1 MSFLLIKGDAYP
13 CGALP
18 QGTIVHNIELEPGQ
32 GGVYCRAA
40 GSSAEIV
47 NKIDDRVIIKLP
59 SGQDI
64 SIKRECMVTVG
75 QVSRTGYKDEK
86 LTHPVD
92 MRDLGYRPGSGL
104 WHRKDGYC
112 GRKIK
117 PPKPIK
123 IIEKRTDNSKRLIK
137 YTFNNWSLT
146 E

>member
-1 MSFLLIKGDAYP
+1 
-13 CGALP
+13 
-18 QGTIVHNIELEPGQ
+18 
-32 GGVYCRAA
+32 
-40 GSSAEIV
+40 
-47 NKIDDRVIIKLP
+47 
-59 SGQDI
+59 
-64 SIKRECMVTVG
+64 MVTVG

>member
-1 MSFLLIKGDAYP
+1 MS
-13 CGALP
+13 
-18 QGTIVHNIELEPGQ
+18 TIVHNIEIEPGK
-32 GGVYCRAA
+32 GGQYCRAA
-40 GSSAEIV
+40 GSSAQIA

-64 SIKRECMVTVG
+64 SIKKECMVTVG
-75 QVSRTGYKDEK
+75 QVSRAGFKDEK
-86 LTHPVD
+86 LTHPVQ

-117 PPKPIK
+117 PPKPTKVIDRK
-123 IIEKRTDNSKRLIK
+123 EKQVKRIIQ
-137 YTFNNWSLT
+137 YTFRNWSLT

>member
-1 MSFLLIKGDAYP
+1 MPLT
-13 CGALP
+13 
-18 QGTIVHNIELEPGQ
+18 TIVHNIELEPGE

-40 GSSAEIV
+40 GSSAQIV

-59 SGQDI
+59 SGQDL
-64 SIKRECMVTVG
+64 SIKKECMVTVG
-75 QVSRTGYKDEK
+75 QVSRAEYKDEK

-117 PPKPIK
+117 PPKALK
-123 IIEKRTDNSKRLIK
+123 IAEKKELKENERIK